1 MKITL
6 VKKILRDG
14 TPCKKCGEVL
24 ERMEKDDQLR
34 LMDEILV
41 ADERDPGSDGML
53 LAAALGVDR
62 APFFVVT
69 YDDGRQ
75 QVYTVYLQFVKEV
88 LSQKVDEKDELKEI
102 MQNNPDLDFL

>member
-1 MKITL
+1 MKITM
-6 VKKILRDG
+6 VKKMLRDG
-14 TPCKKCGEVL
+14 SPCKKCGEVL

-34 LMDEILV
+34 LMDEILI

-53 LAAALGVDR
+53 LAAELGVSQ
-62 APFFVVT
+62 APFFVVSH
-69 YDDGRQ
+69 DDGRR

-88 LSQKVDEKDELKEI
+88 LSRQVEEKDELKEI

>member
-1 MKITL
+1 MKITM

-14 TPCKKCGEVL
+14 SPCKKCGEVL
-24 ERMEKDDQLR
+24 ERMEKEDQLGR
-34 LMDEILV
+34 MDEILI

-53 LAAALGVDR
+53 LAAELNVDR

-69 YDDGRQ
+69 RDDGSK

-88 LSQKVDEKDELKEI
+88 LSQKVEEKDELKEI